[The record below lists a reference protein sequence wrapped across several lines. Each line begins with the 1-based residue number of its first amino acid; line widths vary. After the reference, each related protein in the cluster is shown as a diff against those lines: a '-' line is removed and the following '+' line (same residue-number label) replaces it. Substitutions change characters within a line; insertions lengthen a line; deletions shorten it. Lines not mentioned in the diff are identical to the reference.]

1 MGSGV
6 ILLSS
11 VHSIPLG
18 SSLAGATVALGA
30 GEAIE
35 DGSSWR
41 FEEIDGA
48 VMSLL
53 PAGAP
58 RAHAQTA
65 QNTNNALLIKRV
77 MGLEG
82 LSLTLMR

>member
-18 SSLAGATVALGA
+18 SSLAGATVALGTE
-30 GEAIE
+30 EAAE
-35 DGSSWR
+35 DDGPRR
-41 FEEIDGA
+41 FEEMEGA
-48 VMSLL
+48 VMLSL

-58 RAHAQTA
+58 RAHVQAA
-65 QNTNNALLIKRV
+65 QNAINALLMKRV
-77 MGLEG
+77 MGLGG
-82 LSLTLMR
+82 LGLTPMH